1 MKKYLYYIAA
11 VALMATA
18 CVNDDIASQGANK
31 EHNSEVVI
39 PQGAN
44 RGEVIIKF
52 KPEMEAI
59 LDECMTRSGGA
70 ATRSGIP
77 STDEVLEILGAY
89 SFERVF
95 PVDTR
100 HEARTREDGLH
111 LWYIV
116 RFDEN
121 EDLKLAFER
130 LSKLGEVDKI
140 QCNRE
145 LKRAYTGEPVFVS
158 STELNNSATTRAAN
172 MPFNDPDKPFNDPE
186 LYRQW
191 CYHNDGKSRD
201 FVSDRA
207 GIAAGADAGCW
218 EAWKK
223 CVGDEEIIVAVMDEA
238 VMWSHPDL
246 ADNIWINEGEELHAG
261 KDADGNGY
269 VDDKYGYNFVRDS
282 GVTSWTSNG
291 STGHGTH
298 VAGTI
303 AAVNNNDV
311 GCSGIAGGDKMKG
324 KGGVKIMTLQLFDGM
339 NASTLALEA
348 RAMKYAA
355 DNGAVI
361 LQCSWGYNSAKS
373 NYIMGYTPG
382 PATEEEWAATYPLE
396 KEALDYFIH
405 RAGSANGVIN
415 GGLAIFASGNEYAA
429 QSSFP
434 AAYSKC
440 ISVSAIA
447 ADYTP
452 ASYSNYGSEVLLCAP
467 GGDLE
472 YYGEPGKADDQ
483 YDESGELKEQG
494 AIFSTLVQNGVA
506 GYGYY
511 EGTSMA
517 CPHVSG
523 VAALG
528 LSYAKQQGKHFT
540 WEEFR
545 DLMYESA
552 EDIDTYFLGEKL
564 YYMRH
569 TSAGATPIKMNLA
582 EYRGKMGRLVDAA
595 SLLNAIDNG
604 GRDMCLPNI
613 TLAPGQSVTLPLA
626 KYGIVDATAVMVKNS
641 AIATAVFTK
650 EMTEIVVTARGVGQ
664 TELTVMAPNAQTVVV
679 TVREGASDNG
689 WL

>member
-18 CVNDDIASQGANK
+18 CVNDDVASQGGSN
-31 EHNSEVVI
+31 EQNSVVVI
-39 PQGAN
+39 PEDAMP
-44 RGEVIIKF
+44 GEVIIKF

-59 LDECMTRSGGA
+59 LDECLTRSGGE

-77 STDEVLEILGAY
+77 STDEVLDILGAY

-95 PVDTR
+95 PVDRR
-100 HEARTREDGLH
+100 HEARTREEGLH

-116 RFDEN
+116 HFDEN
-121 EDLKLAFER
+121 EDLQLAFER

-145 LKRAYTGEPVFVS
+145 LKRAYTGEPLFVS
-158 STELNNSATTRAAN
+158 CAEASSRAQTRTSN
-172 MPFNDPDKPFNDPE
+172 MPFNDPD

-191 CYHNDGKSRD
+191 CYFNDGKTRD
-201 FVSDRA
+201 FVSERA
-207 GIAAGADAGCW
+207 GIKAGADAGCL
-218 EAWKK
+218 EAWEL
-223 CVGDEEIIVAVMDEA
+223 CTGDEEIIVAVMDEA

-246 ADNIWINEGEELHAG
+246 EDNIWINEGEELHAG
-261 KDADGNGY
+261 VDADGNGY
-269 VDDKYGYNFVRDS
+269 KDDKYGYNFVRNT

-303 AAVNNNDV
+303 AAVNDNGI
-311 GCSGIAGGDKMKG
+311 GCSGIAGGG
-324 KGGVKIMTLQLFDGM
+324 KGMKGVKIMTLQLFDGM

-361 LQCSWGYNSAKS
+361 LQCSWGYNSAKA
-373 NYIMGYTPG
+373 NLIMGYTPG

-405 RAGSANGVIN
+405 KAGSPNGVIN

-440 ISVSAIA
+440 ISVAAIA

-452 ASYSNYGSEVLLCAP
+452 ASYSNYGSEVLLSAP

-472 YYGEPGKADDQ
+472 YYGMPGMEDDQ
-483 YDESGELKEQG
+483 YDENGVLKEQG
-494 AIFSTLVQNGVA
+494 AIYSTLVQNGIA

-528 LSYAKQQGKHFT
+528 LSYAKQQGRHFT
-540 WEEFR
+540 WKEFR
-545 DLMYESA
+545 DLMYATA
-552 EDIDTYFLGEKL
+552 EDIDNYFEDDKL

-569 TSAGATPIKMNLA
+569 TSAGATPIIMNLA
-582 EYRGKMGRLVDAA
+582 DYRGKMGRLVDAG
-595 SLLNAIDNG
+595 SLLKAIDG
-604 GRDMCLPNI
+604 SGHDMRLPNI
-613 TLAPGQSVTLPLA
+613 YLAVEQSVTLPLA
-626 KYGIVDATAVMVKNS
+626 KYGVMGATKAEAENNAVAEVELTDGNLEVRAK
-641 AIATAVFTK
+641 
-650 EMTEIVVTARGVGQ
+650 GVGQ
-664 TELTVMAPNAQTVVV
+664 TKVTVTADKEYTITV
-679 TVREGASDNG
+679 TVREDASNNG

>member
-1 MKKYLYYIAA
+1 MKRYLYSIVA
-11 VALMATA
+11 VALMSTA
-18 CVNDDIASQGANK
+18 CVNDDIATQEETSQNN
-31 EHNSEVVI
+31 EFVI
-39 PQGAN
+39 PDGAN

-52 KPEMEAI
+52 KPEMESI
-59 LDECMTRSGGA
+59 LDQTLTRSGGE

-77 STDEVLEILGAY
+77 STDEVLDILGAY

-100 HEARTREDGLH
+100 HEARTREEGLH

-121 EDLKLAFER
+121 EDLRVAFER

-158 STELNNSATTRAAN
+158 CAEADSRPQTRTTD
-172 MPFNDPDKPFNDPE
+172 MPFNDPD

-191 CYHNDGKSRD
+191 CYFNDGATRD
-201 FVSDRA
+201 FVSERA
-207 GIAAGADAGCW
+207 GIVAGADAGCL

-223 CVGDEEIIVAVMDEA
+223 CVGDEDIIVAVMDEA

-261 KDADGNGY
+261 VDADGNGY
-269 VDDKYGYNFVRDS
+269 KDDKYGYNFVRNT

-303 AAVNNNDV
+303 AAVNDNKI
-311 GCSGIAGGDKMKG
+311 GCSGIAGGG
-324 KGGVKIMTLQLFDGM
+324 KGRKGVKIMTLQLFDGM
-339 NASTLALEA
+339 NSSTLAMEA

-373 NYIMGYTPG
+373 NLIMGYTPG
-382 PATEEEWAATYPLE
+382 PATEEEWAAMYPLE

-405 RAGSANGVIN
+405 KAGSPNGVIN

-452 ASYSNYGSEVLLCAP
+452 ASYSNYGPEVLLSAP

-472 YYGEPGKADDQ
+472 YYGEPGKKDDQ
-483 YDESGELKEQG
+483 YDENGILKEQG
-494 AIFSTLVQNGVA
+494 AIFSTLVLNGEA

-528 LSYAKQQGKHFT
+528 LSYAKQQGRHFT

-552 EDIDTYFLGEKL
+552 EDIDHYFTGEKL

-569 TSAGATPIKMNLA
+569 ASAGATPIKMNLA
-582 EYRGKMGRLVDAA
+582 DYRGKMGRLVDANN
-595 SLLNAIDNG
+595 LLNAIDGG
-604 GRDMCLPNI
+604 GRDMRLPNI
-613 TLAPGQSVTLPLA
+613 YLAPGQSIAIPLRDYALVDVTA
-626 KYGIVDATAVMVKNS
+626 VVVKDNSVATARFDENNVYV
-641 AIATAVFTK
+641 TAV
-650 EMTEIVVTARGVGQ
+650 GVGQ
-664 TELTVMAPNAQTVVV
+664 TELTVVASNKQSSIV

>member
-1 MKKYLYYIAA
+1 MNKYLYSIMA

-18 CVNDDIASQGANK
+18 CVKDDIAQQNPSQ
-31 EHNSEVVI
+31 EHNAEVVI
-39 PQGAN
+39 PEGAN
-44 RGEVIIKF
+44 PGEVIIKF

-59 LDECMTRSGGA
+59 LDQTMTRSGGE

-77 STDEVLEILGAY
+77 STDEVLDILGAY

-121 EDLKLAFER
+121 EDLQKAFVR

-145 LKRAYTGEPVFVS
+145 LKRAYTGEPVFIS
-158 STELNNSATTRAAN
+158 SAEADDCMATRTGA
-172 MPFNDPDKPFNDPE
+172 MPFNDPD

-191 CYHNDGKSRD
+191 CYHNDGATRD
-201 FVSDRA
+201 FVSERA
-207 GIAAGADAGCW
+207 GIVVGADAGCL
-218 EAWKK
+218 EAWEL
-223 CVGDEEIIVAVMDEA
+223 CTGDEDIIVAVMDEA
-238 VMWSHPDL
+238 VMWSHRDL

-261 KDADGNGY
+261 VDADGNGY
-269 VDDKYGYNFVRDS
+269 KDDKYGYNFVRNT

-303 AAVNNNDV
+303 AAVNDNGI
-311 GCSGIAGGDKMKG
+311 GCSGIAGGG
-324 KGGVKIMTLQLFDGM
+324 KGQKGVKIMTLQLFDGM
-339 NASTLALEA
+339 NSSTLAMEA

-361 LQCSWGYNSAKS
+361 LQCSWGYNSAKA
-373 NYIMGYTPG
+373 NMIMGYTPG

-405 RAGSANGVIN
+405 RAGSPNGVIN

-452 ASYSNYGSEVLLCAP
+452 ASYSNYGPEVLLCAP

-472 YYGEPGKADDQ
+472 YYGTPGMADDQ
-483 YDESGELKEQG
+483 YDNGVLKEQG
-494 AIFSTLVQNGVA
+494 AIYSTLVQNGVE

-528 LSYAKQQGKHFT
+528 LAYAKQQGRHFT

-545 DLMYESA
+545 DLMYTTA
-552 EDIDTYFLGEKL
+552 EDIDSYFVGEKL

-582 EYRGKMGRLVDAA
+582 DYRGKMGRLVDAGA
-595 SLLNAIDNG
+595 LLKAING
-604 GRDMCLPNI
+604 SGRDMRLPNI
-613 TLAPGQSVTLPLA
+613 YLAPEQCHTLTLAE
-626 KYGIVDATAVMVKNS
+626 YGVVGATKVVVENE
-641 AIATAVFTK
+641 AIAEAQLNGGSL
-650 EMTEIVVTARGVGQ
+650 VVTAKSVGQ
-664 TELTVMAPNAQTVVV
+664 TRVTVTADKEHTITV

>member
-11 VALMATA
+11 VVLMATA
-18 CVNDDIASQGANK
+18 CVTDDIASQGTSQEQNK
-31 EHNSEVVI
+31 EVVI
-39 PQGAN
+39 PDGAN
-44 RGEVIIKF
+44 PGEVIIKF

-59 LDECMTRSGGA
+59 LDECMTRSGGE

-77 STDEVLEILGAY
+77 STDEVLDILGAY

-95 PVDTR
+95 PVDPR
-100 HEARTREDGLH
+100 HEVRTREEGLH

-121 EDLKLAFER
+121 EDLRVAFER

-145 LKRAYTGEPVFVS
+145 LKRAHTGEPIFVS
-158 STELNNSATTRAAN
+158 CAEAESRIATRSSN
-172 MPFNDPDKPFNDPE
+172 MPFNDPD

-191 CYHNDGKSRD
+191 CYFNNGAERD
-201 FVSDRA
+201 FA
-207 GIAAGADAGCW
+207 PIIEGADAGCL
-218 EAWKK
+218 EAWEM
-223 CVGDEEIIVAVMDEA
+223 CTGDEEIIVAVMDEA

-246 ADNIWINEGEELHAG
+246 SANIWTNEKEEDG
-261 KDADGNGY
+261 VSGSDDDGNGY
-269 VDDKYGYNFVRDS
+269 KDDKYGYNFVRDT
-282 GVTSWTSNG
+282 GVLSWTSNG

-303 AAVNNNDV
+303 AAVNDNGI
-311 GCSGIAGGDKMKG
+311 GCSGIAGGGDKG
-324 KGGVKIMTLQLFDGM
+324 NGVKIMSLQLFDGM
-339 NASTLALEA
+339 IASTLALEA

-361 LQCSWGYNSAKS
+361 LQCSWGYNSAKA
-373 NYIMGYTPG
+373 NMIMGYTPG
-382 PATEEEWAATYPLE
+382 PATEEEWAALYPLE

-405 RAGSANGVIN
+405 RAGSPNGVIN

-429 QSSFP
+429 QSSYP

-452 ASYSNYGSEVLLCAP
+452 ASYSNYGSEVLLSAP

-472 YYGEPGKADDQ
+472 YYGTPGEADEQ
-483 YDESGELKEQG
+483 YDENGKLKEQG
-494 AIFSTLVQNGVA
+494 AIYSTLVQNGVA

-528 LSYAKQQGKHFT
+528 LAYAKQQGRHFT
-540 WEEFR
+540 WKEFR
-545 DLMYESA
+545 DLMYSTA
-552 EDIDTYFLGEKL
+552 EDIDRYFTGEKL

-582 EYRGKMGRLVDAA
+582 EYRGKMGRLVDAGA
-595 SLLNAIDNG
+595 LLKSIDG
-604 GRDMCLPNI
+604 SGRDMCLPNI
-613 TLAPGQSVTLPLA
+613 YLAPEQSVTLPLA
-626 KYGIVDATAVMVKNS
+626 KYGVEGATKVEVENG
-641 AIATAVFTK
+641 AIAEAVL
-650 EMTEIVVTARGVGQ
+650 EAGNMTVTAKSVGQ
-664 TELTVMAPNAQTVVV
+664 TKLTVVADKVHTITI

>member
-1 MKKYLYYIAA
+1 MNKYLYPIIA
-11 VALMATA
+11 VALMSAA
-18 CVNDDIASQGANK
+18 CVNEDITSQEAPQEQSN
-31 EHNSEVVI
+31 EVVI
-39 PQGAN
+39 PEGAN

-59 LDECMTRSGGA
+59 LDQTMTRSGGE

-77 STDEVLEILGAY
+77 STDEVLDILGAY

-95 PVDTR
+95 PVDVR
-100 HEARTREDGLH
+100 NEARTREEGLH

-121 EDLKLAFER
+121 EDLSKAFAR
-130 LSKLGEVDKI
+130 LSQLGEVDKI

-145 LKRAYTGEPVFVS
+145 LKRAYTGEPVFISCAEVDGRIA
-158 STELNNSATTRAAN
+158 TRSAA
-172 MPFNDPDKPFNDPE
+172 MPFDDPD

-191 CYHNDGKSRD
+191 CYHNDGDNRD
-201 FVSDRA
+201 FVSERA
-207 GIAAGADAGCW
+207 GIKAGADAGCL
-218 EAWKK
+218 EAWEL
-223 CVGDEEIIVAVMDEA
+223 CTGDEEIIVAVMDEA

-261 KDADGNGY
+261 VDADSNGY
-269 VDDKYGYNFVRDS
+269 KDDKYGYNFVRNT

-303 AAVNNNDV
+303 AAVNDNGI
-311 GCSGIAGGDKMKG
+311 GCSGIAGGG
-324 KGGVKIMTLQLFDGM
+324 KGSKGVKIMTLQLFDGM
-339 NASTLALEA
+339 NSSTLAMEA

-361 LQCSWGYNSAKS
+361 LQCSWGYNSAKA
-373 NYIMGYTPG
+373 NMIMGYTPG
-382 PATEEEWAATYPLE
+382 PATEKEWAATYPLE

-405 RAGSANGVIN
+405 NAGSPNGVIN

-452 ASYSNYGSEVLLCAP
+452 ASYSNYGAEVLLCAP

-472 YYGEPGKADDQ
+472 YYGEPGMADDQ
-483 YDESGELKEQG
+483 YNDYGLLKEQG
-494 AIFSTLVQNGVA
+494 AIYSTLVQNGVA

-528 LSYAKQQGKHFT
+528 LAYAKQQGRHFT

-545 DLMYESA
+545 DLMYSTA
-552 EDIDTYFLGEKL
+552 EDIDSHFVGEKL

-582 EYRGKMGRLVDAA
+582 DYRGKMGRLVDAG
-595 SLLNAIDNG
+595 SLLKAIDG
-604 GRDMCLPNI
+604 SGRDMRLPNI
-613 TLAPGQSVTLPLA
+613 YLAPEQSQTLALA
-626 KYGIVDATAVMVKNS
+626 KYGVVGATKVETDNS
-641 AIATAVFTK
+641 AIAEAVLNDGYL
-650 EMTEIVVTARGVGQ
+650 VVTAKSVGQ
-664 TELTVMAPNAQTVVV
+664 TRVTIKADKEHTITV